1 MSMQSHA
8 WAIGW
13 SIWAKNRGLFLA
25 MAVYL
30 LVSSIAVRM
39 LPVRENPVVAR
50 LWVMPAV
57 GLLTMLVVAFTMPE
71 TGPMSKLRHE
81 GFPARLF
88 TLPVRTAALVGWSM
102 LCGIATVVLTW
113 FALVWLVMQ
122 PCGIDLPLL
131 LPALALA
138 TTLAFFQAIAWA
150 PFGHMLIR
158 APVVIVLAPAMVV
171 ALTWAVEIRGFRPVL
186 YWVVLP
192 CYLAAAYAVAV
203 AGVARERRGDLN
215 AKLTRV
221 LDWLMDRVR
230 GRGRPFGSADR
241 AQLWFEWRGS
251 GYVYPCFVAL
261 LLLTTLIVA
270 AYLGRPDVAAAGS
283 ILGLIV
289 FFMGFLS
296 AMIGGGFAKTHFQA
310 RETELSPFTLARPMS
325 SGGLVAAK
333 LKTAALSGLAGWVL
347 VALVVPPFFALMGY
361 AGPLATLWG
370 QLLPDRSLLELLV
383 IVPLGVAALLV
394 LTWKGLVG
402 GLTVGLTG
410 RLWIGVVNFIVV
422 YVAVGGAMLLVRWL
436 QMHPETHRP
445 FLLALPWLLGL
456 AVTIKGFAAC
466 WTLRAAARR
475 GHISTRTLRG
485 GLAFWLATA
494 IGLFVLLWTLLPVE
508 NRSVAL
514 VLSGAILSLPLARL
528 AAAPLALDLQRHR

>member
-25 MAVYL
+25 MAAYL

-39 LPVRENPVVAR
+39 LPVREYPVVAR

-57 GLLTMLVVAFTMPE
+57 VLLTALVGAFTMPE
-71 TGPMSKLRHE
+71 TGPKSKPRHE
-81 GFPARLF
+81 GFPTRLF
-88 TLPVRTAALVGWSM
+88 TLPVPTAALVGWPM
-102 LCGIATVVLTW
+102 LLGIATVVLTW
-113 FALVWLVMQ
+113 FALVRLVLR

-171 ALTWAVEIRGFRPVL
+171 APIWAVESRGFRPVL
-186 YWVVLP
+186 YWMVLP

-203 AGVARERRGDLN
+203 AGVARDRRGDLN
-215 AKLTRV
+215 AKLTKV
-221 LDWLMDRVR
+221 IDWLADRAR

-251 GYVYPCFVAL
+251 GYVYPCFATL

-270 AYLGRPDVAAAGS
+270 TCVGNPDVAVAGF
-283 ILGLIV
+283 ILAVIV
-289 FFMGFLS
+289 FFMGFL
-296 AMIGGGFAKTHFQA
+296 AALIGGGFAKTHFQA
-310 RETELSPFTLARPMS
+310 REAGLSPFTLVRPMS

-333 LKTAALSGLAGWVL
+333 LKTAALSGLAGWVV

-370 QLLPDRSLLELLV
+370 WLLPDRSMLKLLV

-394 LTWKGLVG
+394 WTWRGLVG

-410 RLWIGVVNFIVV
+410 RTWIGVVNFVV
-422 YVAVGGAMLLVRWL
+422 LYVAIWGAMLLGRWL
-436 QMHPETHRP
+436 QMHPEAHRP
-445 FLLALPWLLGL
+445 FLRALPWLLGL
-456 AVTIKGFAAC
+456 AVTIKGCAAC
-466 WTLRAAARR
+466 WTLRAASRR

-485 GLAFWLATA
+485 GLVFWLATA
-494 IGLFVLLWTLLPVE
+494 IGLFVLLWTLLPAAI
-508 NRSVAL
+508 RSVAL
-514 VLSGAILSLPLARL
+514 VLPGVFLALPLVRL

>member
-1 MSMQSHA
+1 
-8 WAIGW
+8 
-13 SIWAKNRGLFLA
+13 
-25 MAVYL
+25 
-30 LVSSIAVRM
+30 
-39 LPVRENPVVAR
+39 
-50 LWVMPAV
+50 
-57 GLLTMLVVAFTMPE
+57 
-71 TGPMSKLRHE
+71 
-81 GFPARLF
+81 
-88 TLPVRTAALVGWSM
+88 
-102 LCGIATVVLTW
+102 
-113 FALVWLVMQ
+113 MQ
-122 PCGIDLPLL
+122 PCGINLPLL

-171 ALTWAVEIRGFRPVL
+171 APIWAVEIRGFRPVL

-215 AKLTRV
+215 AKLTGV
-221 LDWLMDRVR
+221 LDWLVDRVR

-261 LLLTTLIVA
+261 LLLPSLIVA
-270 AYLGRPDVAAAGS
+270 ACLGNPDVAAAGL
-283 ILGLIV
+283 ILAVIV
-289 FFMGFLS
+289 FFMGFL
-296 AMIGGGFAKTHFQA
+296 AALIGGGFAKTHFQA
-310 RETELSPFTLARPMS
+310 REAGLSPFTLARPMS

-333 LKTAALSGLAGWVL
+333 LKTAALSGLAGWVV

-370 QLLPDRSLLELLV
+370 RLLPDRSLLEVLV
-383 IVPLGVAALLV
+383 IVPLMVAALLV

-410 RLWIGVVNFIVV
+410 RPWIGVVNVLVTYI
-422 YVAVGGAMLLVRWL
+422 AVGGAMLLGRWL
-436 QMHPETHRP
+436 QMHPEAHRP

-456 AVTIKGFAAC
+456 AVTIKAFAAC
-466 WTLRAAARR
+466 WALRAASRR

-485 GLAFWLATA
+485 GLVLWLATA
-494 IGLFVLLWTLLPVE
+494 IGLFVLLWTHLPAE

-514 VLSGAILSLPLARL
+514 VLPGVFLALPLARL